1 MKITKKNRYM
11 VKVFGIQGRAV
22 NDVDLQWIV
31 TEISG
36 HHAIQSVKAQL
47 QWSRKLTDFE
57 IAQYSFSA
65 DYLESA

>member
-1 MKITKKNRYM
+1 MRKKNRYL

-36 HHAIQSVKAQL
+36 HHAIQSVKEQL

-57 IAQYSFSA
+57 IAMYSFSA

>member
-1 MKITKKNRYM
+1 MRKKNRYL
-11 VKVFGIQGRAV
+11 VKVFGIQGQSV
-22 NDVDLQWIV
+22 HDVDLQWIV